1 MSTPSTKP
9 TSNCRDVKAE
19 VRQIREASEKITA
32 SKEAARR
39 FLASTKMY
47 TAHGRLKPQFG

>member
-1 MSTPSTKP
+1 MSTPANKQT
-9 TSNCRDVKAE
+9 TNGRDVKAE
-19 VRQIREASEKITA
+19 VRQIREASVKVTA

>member
-1 MSTPSTKP
+1 MSTPSNKQN
-9 TSNCRDVKAE
+9 SNGRDIKAE

>member
-1 MSTPSTKP
+1 MSTPSNKQS
-9 TSNCRDVKAE
+9 SNSRGIKAE
-19 VRQIREASEKITA
+19 VRQIREATEKVTA
-32 SKEAARR
+32 SKEAARQ